1 MNTISNKY
9 EFASF
14 CIDENDEMMQKED
27 ARFHDEITSRHH
39 EEERRAYEIGM
50 SVDYFIALRDHA
62 EDHYFCNES
71 DCPYY
76 DECKNNKNNTCADA
90 IISAFKNGKLDNH
103 RGVYLYPT
111 NTDKVRRMI
120 MSLYLCMDE
129 CRDCPMYM
137 DCKTHSMCSECVE
150 RIEDWLS
157 VGFDKEYADI

>member
-1 MNTISNKY
+1 M
-9 EFASF
+9 
-14 CIDENDEMMQKED
+14 DD
-27 ARFHDEITSRHH
+27 ANFHNQEVSRKHA
-39 EEERRAYEIGM
+39 EEQRAYESDM
-50 SVDYFIALRDHA
+50 NTNFFIALRDHA

-76 DECKNNKNNTCADA
+76 DECKNNSCADA

-120 MSLYLCMDE
+120 MSLYMCMDE

-137 DCKTHSMCSECVE
+137 DCKIHSMCSECVK
-150 RIEDWLS
+150 RIEDWMS
-157 VGFDKEYADI
+157 VAFNKEYAE